1 MMESMLDF
9 FQKDNI
15 VEVKKTK
22 EKRKVFEHL
31 QCEWCVWWWLQ
42 SSISL
47 MSLVLFTFIYIDTTW
62 P

>member
-31 QCEWCVWWWLQ
+31 QCEWCV
-42 SSISL
+42 
-47 MSLVLFTFIYIDTTW
+47 
-62 P
+62 